1 MPADIEPPELARL
14 VDFAERPRTH
24 DWSMRAALVRYASPQ
39 PQRVDD
45 LLNLV
50 RRLDGALGRQ
60 NAVLARDGDQI
71 WAVLNGGASADAA
84 NDDADVIELLR
95 AAVELDRIGDVL
107 AAWAID
113 ISGDRPDA
121 QVDAV
126 IADVGP
132 RLERLGVPQEER
144 PPPTARSRG

>member
-60 NAVLARDGDQI
+60 NAVLARDGDEI
-71 WAVLNGGASADAA
+71 WAALNGASNAA
-84 NDDADVIELLR
+84 NAHTEVVELLR
-95 AAVELDRIGDVL
+95 AALELDRIGDVL
-107 AAWAID
+107 AAWAVD
-113 ISGDRPDA
+113 ISGGRPDA

>member
-1 MPADIEPPELARL
+1 
-14 VDFAERPRTH
+14 
-24 DWSMRAALVRYASPQ
+24 MRAALVRYASPQ

-60 NAVLARDGDQI
+60 NALLARDGDQI
-71 WAVLNGGASADAA
+71 WAALNGAA
-84 NDDADVIELLR
+84 GVAAAGDDADVIELLR

-107 AAWAID
+107 AAWAVD
-113 ISGDRPDA
+113 VSGDRPDA